1 VIKVEPIKKEPKLIL
16 SNNIVKCNLTLNDVS
31 QIVVADL
38 SKVYK
43 EGKFLNKVSS

>member
-1 VIKVEPIKKEPKLIL
+1 MIHGFGDIL
-16 SNNIVKCNLTLNDVS
+16 AKAKI

-38 SKVYK
+38 LKVYK